1 MAPSLRV
8 RLDGAAFKADPHPTF
23 AAMRAAG
30 PVTRVRVPFLG
41 NVWTTST
48 HAATLA
54 AVKSGDLVLE
64 GRNAGRGGG
73 VAGLRWWMPRTLKR
87 LAHNMLAK
95 DDPDHR
101 RLRKLVDRAF
111 ARRNVQAMR
120 MDVEACAD
128 RLLDEM
134 SAEAELVSAYARRLP
149 LYVIADLLGI
159 TRKRRDAF
167 AAMASRTLS
176 VRSAFDILRAAGG
189 LRSMNRFI
197 EEEIEVARRDEREG
211 LIGELVRTEAN
222 DGADG
227 ERLSHEELV
236 AMIFLLL
243 VAGFETTT
251 HLIATSV
258 IALEENPAQKA
269 WWLEDETRTE
279 RTVEELARFN
289 TPVQMTKPRF
299 VARDL
304 DLEGVRLSR
313 GEIVMPCLA
322 AANAD
327 PAAFDE
333 PDQLMLDRFPN
344 PHLVFSSG
352 VHFCLGMQLARIE
365 AQVALTRLYRRFPAL
380 RLASNDQDWMPRLGL
395 RGVRSLPVLLT

>member
-1 MAPSLRV
+1 MTAPLPV
-8 RLDGAAFKADPHPTF
+8 RLDGAAFKADPQPTF

-30 PVTRVRVPFLG
+30 PVVRVRVPFLG
-41 NVWTTST
+41 KVWTTST
-48 HAATLA
+48 HAATRA
-54 AVKSGDLVLE
+54 AVKSDGLVLE
-64 GRNAGRGGG
+64 GRNAGRRSG

-87 LAHNMLAK
+87 LTHNMLSK

-111 ARRNVQAMR
+111 ARRNVQGMR
-120 MDVEACAD
+120 SDVEGCAD
-128 RLLDEM
+128 RLLDAM
-134 SAEAELVSAYARRLP
+134 SGETDLVAAYARRLP
-149 LYVIADLLGI
+149 LAVIADLLDVAPD
-159 TRKRRDAF
+159 RRDTF
-167 AAMASRTLS
+167 AALTAKALS
-176 VRSAFDILRAAGG
+176 ISSTIDILRASGA
-189 LRSMNRFI
+189 LRRVNRFI
-197 EEEIEVARRDEREG
+197 EEEIETTRREDRNG
-211 LIGELVRTEAN
+211 LIGELVRAE
-222 DGADG
+222 ADG

-258 IALEENPAQKA
+258 IALEESPDQKA
-269 WWLEDETRTE
+269 WCLADETRAE
-279 RTVEELARFN
+279 RAVEELARFT

-299 VARDL
+299 VARSMV
-304 DLEGVRLSR
+304 LEGVALSR

-327 PAAFDE
+327 PATFEE
-333 PDQLMLDRFPN
+333 PDRLILDRFPN

-365 AQVALTRLYRRFPAL
+365 AQVALTRLYERFPNL
-380 RLASNDQDWMPRLGL
+380 RLASTDLDWLPRLGL
-395 RGVRSLPVLLT
+395 RGVRSLPVRLN